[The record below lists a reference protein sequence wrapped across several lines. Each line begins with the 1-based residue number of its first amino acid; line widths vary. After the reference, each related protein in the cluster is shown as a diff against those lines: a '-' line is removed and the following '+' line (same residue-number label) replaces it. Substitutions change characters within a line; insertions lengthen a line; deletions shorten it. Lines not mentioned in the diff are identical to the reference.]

1 MVLMEFLNKSLMLL
15 FNKFLFIFLIGLVNI
30 SCDKEVSVTPLEQPP
45 LNGKLFV
52 DSDPQGAYIYL
63 NGKNT
68 GDLTPDTI
76 EWLDEGKYILTLKK
90 RLFKDYST
98 TIDIHQDS
106 ITSFFLNYYN
116 VNGIYGNMYVDSSPR
131 GAEIFIDGVSTG
143 KKTQSF
149 IENLFPGTHNV
160 KFKLSGYW
168 DDSISVDIKS
178 GLTSYP
184 FITLRDSLI
193 WVNFNKKNSQL
204 PDDYINH
211 IAIENGLIKWIATAG
226 SGLAKFDD
234 KTWTVYN
241 TSNSPL
247 PIDNIKYVGIDNL
260 GKKWV
265 CTVSGLAVFDNNNWT
280 IYNST
285 NSLLP
290 DKALTCIAFDADNN
304 AWIGTYGGG
313 VIFFDGANWKIYS
326 TTNSNIKSDIIT
338 TIAIDGNGNKWI
350 GTYDEGIAKFDGVF
364 WSIYNNFKSGVE
376 KNASHIAIDLN
387 NTPWVSI
394 GSIHLLP
401 GGSAYFDGL
410 RWQASISVP
419 SSNVLYVAVDR
430 NNQKWFGNSEN
441 GLSKFSNNNWTHFTT
456 SNSRL
461 PNDRVF
467 AVAFDGA
474 GNKWI
479 ATYGGGLS
487 KYKGN

>member
-1 MVLMEFLNKSLMLL
+1 MKLCNKILSPKTLIWKTLL
-15 FNKFLFIFLIGLVNI
+15 IIFYAVFFSN
-30 SCDKEVSVTPLEQPP
+30 CDKVVSVTAPERPP
-45 LNGKLFV
+45 QNGKLFV
-52 DSDPQGAYIYL
+52 SSDPQGAYIYI

-68 GDLTPDTI
+68 GNLTPDTI
-76 EWLDEGKYILTLKK
+76 EWLEEGKYTLTLKK
-90 RLFKDYST
+90 SLFRDYST
-98 TIDIHQDS
+98 AINIKGDS
-106 ITSFFLNYYN
+106 LTSFFLNYYD
-116 VNGIYGNMYVDSSPR
+116 VKGIFGKMYVDSSPR

-143 KKTQSF
+143 KKTQSL
-149 IENLFPGTHNV
+149 IENLFPGTHKV

-168 DDSISVDIKS
+168 DDSLSIDVKS
-178 GLTSYP
+178 GSTSYP
-184 FITLRDSLI
+184 FLALTDSLT
-193 WVNFNKKNSQL
+193 WVNFNKKNSLL
-204 PDDYINH
+204 PDDFINH
-211 IAIENGLIKWIATAG
+211 IAIEKGWIKWIATAG
-226 SGLAKFDD
+226 SGLVKFDD
-234 KTWTVYN
+234 KTWTIYN

-247 PIDNIKYVGIDNL
+247 PINNIKYAAIDNQ
-260 GKKWV
+260 GKKWI
-265 CTVSGLAVFDNNNWT
+265 CTVSGLAVFDDYNWT
-280 IYNST
+280 VYNST

-290 DKALTCIAFDADNN
+290 DKELTCIGFDADNN

-313 VIFFDGANWKIYS
+313 IVFFDGINWKIYS

-338 TIAIDGNGNKWI
+338 TIDIDGNGNKWI

-441 GLSKFSNNNWTHFTT
+441 GLSKFSNNTWTHFTT

-474 GNKWI
+474 GNKWL
-479 ATYGGGLS
+479 ATFGGGLA
-487 KYKGN
+487 KFKGN